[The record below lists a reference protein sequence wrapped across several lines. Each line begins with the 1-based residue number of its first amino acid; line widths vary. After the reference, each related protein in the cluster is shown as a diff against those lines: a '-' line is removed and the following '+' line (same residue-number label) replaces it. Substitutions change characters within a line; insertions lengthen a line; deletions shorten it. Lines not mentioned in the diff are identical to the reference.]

1 MAREASTNKLM
12 VLGIDAM
19 DPSLTRKYVDMGIM
33 PATKKLIEMG
43 SARHDLVLLGAMPT
57 VTPPQWTT
65 LATGT
70 YPETH
75 DITAFFR
82 QGGDLDLVDINFSSN
97 NCKAEQMWNVTAEAG
112 KKTLVWHWPGSAW
125 PPSSDSPNLHVVDG
139 TSPGSVNMSTAQ
151 LDTEYLVVASPNN
164 VKVTYRAAAANGSE
178 VPCVVTGLDEEDDN
192 NGKES
197 HNMADSFKVRGGA
210 GFPLYIYDPL
220 VGGQGGYI
228 EQPIDAALSPIKDAE
243 KWAAAPEGAKEFT
256 LLYSGG
262 LIRRPVLIL
271 KNEEGKYDRVAIY
284 KNKKQ
289 TEPMVVIHANEYV
302 RDVVDEAIKNDEP
315 VVANRDIRVMELK
328 EDGSY
333 VKMWISSAMKSDVDT
348 MWHPKELH
356 QEILDNIG
364 FPPPTATLTMGDKTL
379 MLDCMNVC
387 WEHTMDWQSDALNYL
402 MENKGYEVVF
412 SHFHAPDLQDHMFIR
427 DMKKG
432 RPNCSPAEYENIMQT
447 VYKQADRYI
456 GKFLHFIDEGWTIL
470 LVSDHAQVCPTWG
483 IRGLGDTGLNIS
495 IMEELG
501 YTVLQKDENGNTIF
515 DEPKPGYKL
524 PRIDWTK
531 TKAVANREMHIYLN
545 LKGRN
550 QHTLKDGTV
559 IDGIVDPEDQY
570 ELEEQIMTD
579 LYGYK
584 DKESGKR
591 IIAFAFRRQDA
602 RLIGLGGT
610 YPQCGDIIYCMAE
623 GYEHDHDDSLS
634 TSKGECDTS
643 VSPIFVAAGPGIKK
657 NFETNRIIHQIDVT
671 PTIAALLGLRM
682 PADAEGAP
690 VYQILENEF

>member
-1 MAREASTNKLM
+1 MAREASTEKVM
-12 VLGIDAM
+12 VLGIDAL
-19 DPSLTRKYVDMGIM
+19 DPRLTRKYVDMGIM
-33 PATKKLIEMG
+33 PAAAELIKRG
-43 SARHDLVLLGAMPT
+43 SAREDLVLLGAMPT

-65 LATGT
+65 LATGA

-75 DITAFFR
+75 EITAFFR
-82 QGGDLDLVDINFSSN
+82 QGGDLDLVDVNFSSL
-97 NCKAEQMWNVTAEAG
+97 NCKAEQMWNITAENG

-164 VKVTYRAAAANGSE
+164 VKVAYRAAAANGSE
-178 VPCVVTGLDEEDDN
+178 VPCVVTGMDEEDT
-192 NGKES
+192 GS
-197 HNMADSFKVRGGA
+197 GLNMADTFKAVGGD

-228 EQPIDAALSPIKDAE
+228 EQPIDAALSPIHDADD
-243 KWAAAPEGAKEFT
+243 KWAAAPAGAKEFT

-262 LIRRPVLIL
+262 LIRRPALIL
-271 KNEEGKYDRVAIY
+271 QNEAGVYDSVAIY
-284 KNKKQ
+284 KNKKA
-289 TEPMVVIHANEYV
+289 TEPMAVIHRDEYV
-302 RDVVDEAIKNDEP
+302 RDIFDEAIKNDQP
-315 VVANRDIRVMELK
+315 VRVNRDMRMMELA

-333 VKMWISSAMKSDVDT
+333 VKLWVSSAMNSDVNM

-364 FPPPTATLTMGDKTL
+364 YPPPTATLTMGDKTL
-379 MLDCMNVC
+379 MLDCMNLC

-402 MENKGYEVVF
+402 MENDGYEVVF
-412 SHFHAPDLQDHMFIR
+412 SHFHAPDLQEHMFIR

-432 RPNCSPAEYENIMQT
+432 RPNCSPAEYEEIMQT

-456 GKFLHFIDEGWTIL
+456 GKFLHFLDEGWTIL

-483 IRGLGDTGLNIS
+483 IRGLGDTGLNIQL
-495 IMEELG
+495 MEELG
-501 YTVLQKDENGNTIF
+501 FTALQKDENGETIF
-515 DEPKPGYKL
+515 DEPMPGYKL

-550 QHTLKDGTV
+550 QHKLPDGTV
-559 IDGIVDPEDQY
+559 IDGIVDPAEQY
-570 ELEEQIMTD
+570 QLEEEIMTA
-579 LYGYK
+579 LYGHK
-584 DKESGKR
+584 DKESGQR
-591 IIAFAFRRQDA
+591 IIAFALRRKDA
-602 RLIGLGGT
+602 RLMGLGGE

-634 TSKGECDTS
+634 TSLGECDTS
-643 VSPIFVAAGPGIKK
+643 VSPIFVAAGPGIKEDFYTK
-657 NFETNRIIHQIDVT
+657 RVIRQVDVA
-671 PTIAALLGLRM
+671 PTIAALLGMRM
-682 PADAEGAP
+682 PAQCEGAP
-690 VYQILENEF
+690 IYQILANEF